1 MLAQSHRR
9 APEPATTQPVA
20 SPWAP
25 QSVGIGNQALLAQL
39 QEQEHEHEQAS
50 DADYEHFMAI
60 ERAEESNG
68 WHMSFLD
75 RGLANSL
82 LEDEV
87 QDIPERLAAPRTGT
101 SEAPHMPTRGDRPEE
116 VADLPWLHEDIRNAS
131 IASAEWDENGELR
144 ARWYGREDQRDDQY
158 WSATKQMQALGL
170 VSLLNKQR
178 PDLDIDDVMIRQAGE
193 PGTAVSIHS
202 LMKDVVSYEGGA
214 TRSNAGAKALGRFQ
228 TTDERDAQL
237 ESWTGHDGTFMGGYG
252 APSLFEQPELVTADG
267 QVIATAPEAEGAPG
281 PNLISAYDVTR
292 TLAMA
297 SWHEHLDADQ
307 QIPDAQWHSLESV
320 LRAMGY
326 DSARYIDAAIERLD
340 VADRLENVVVASKL
354 GHGIRS
360 ATGLAETVYTGV
372 LQFDDA
378 QTGSHRS
385 LVFTLRG
392 EKADAV
398 ELDARIAAEVTEL
411 LRRVLAGAL

>member
-1 MLAQSHRR
+1 MLARSHRR
-9 APEPATTQPVA
+9 NPEPSSAEPAT
-20 SPWAP
+20 P
-25 QSVGIGNQALLAQL
+25 QWMPQNAGRGNQALLAQL
-39 QEQEHEHEQAS
+39 KDQEQEQEQ
-50 DADYEHFMAI
+50 DADFEHFMAI
-60 ERAEESNG
+60 ERAEKSNG

-82 LEDEV
+82 LEDQV
-87 QDIPERLAAPRTGT
+87 QDIPDRLAAPQSGT
-101 SEAPHMPTRGDRPEE
+101 SEAPRMPVRGELPNE

-131 IASAEWDENGELR
+131 IASAEWDKDGELR
-144 ARWYGREDQRDDQY
+144 TRWYGREDQRDDQY

-170 VSLLNKQR
+170 VSLLNKQH
-178 PDLDIDDVMIRQAGE
+178 PDLDIDDVMIREADQ
-193 PGTAVSIHS
+193 PDTAVPVHS
-202 LMKDVVSYEGGA
+202 LMKDVVSYEGG
-214 TRSNAGAKALGRFQ
+214 TNRSNAGARTLGGFQ

-237 ESWTGHDGTFMGGYG
+237 QSWTGHDGTFMGGYG
-252 APSLFEQPELVTADG
+252 AAPLFEQPELVTTDG
-267 QVIATAPEAEGAPG
+267 QIVATAPETEGTPG
-281 PNLISAYDVTR
+281 PNLVSAYDLTR

-297 SWHEHLDADQ
+297 SWHEHLGEDQ

-326 DSARYIDAAIERLD
+326 DSARYIDAAIERLG
-340 VADRLENVVVASKL
+340 VADRLQNVVVASKL

-392 EKADAV
+392 EKADSV
-398 ELDARIAAEVTEL
+398 ELDARISS
-411 LRRVLAGAL
+411 ALET